1 MILKYVL
8 KRRMNP
14 MSNSDAT
21 IVNGIEIDNKKARA
35 LMNWLLITEKKN
47 IKSKEKNDHQMISEI
62 QKKIEEV
69 VQCY

>member
-1 MILKYVL
+1 
-8 KRRMNP
+8 